1 MKGTCKLC
9 RQEANLELSHIL
21 PKFIYRWITKTAAT
35 GKIRGLGN
43 PNQSRQDGLKS
54 YLLCGECEDKFSKY
68 ETWFANNF
76 FHPSIKELKVSYNY
90 DENLFKFAASIFWR
104 CIITRMDSD
113 DYNDT
118 KFKSTLFSCE
128 EELRNFLYSD
138 QYPLNFDSIYIG
150 ITSYAINPP
159 EELRGVNHY
168 FTRST
173 DNQIVITDNKMYYY
187 CVIPYFIFVG
197 KIAGLIDSDFANSKI
212 NAIGGSLKGTEM
224 KMEDEDVSQSM
235 ISQIK
240 IANNVI
246 LSPNQESLLEKKILS
261 NIDKYLD
268 SKSFEAAFLED
279 IMSKPSE

>member
-9 RQEANLELSHIL
+9 RQEATLKQSHIL

-43 PNQSRQDGLKS
+43 PNKSLQDGLKP
-54 YLLCGECEDKFSKY
+54 YLLCGECEGKFNKY

-76 FHPSIKELKVSYNY
+76 FHPSINELKVSYKY

-150 ITSYAINPP
+150 MTSYAINPT
-159 EELRGVNHY
+159 EELRGVNYY

-173 DNQIVITDNKMYYY
+173 DNQIVFTDNKMYYY
-187 CVIPYFIFVG
+187 CVMPYFKFVG
-197 KIAGLIDSDFANSKI
+197 KIAGLKDSDFVNSKI
-212 NAIGGSLKGTEM
+212 NAIGGSFRGTDM
-224 KMEDEDVSQSM
+224 KMEDEDVSKL
-235 ISQIK
+235 ITSQIK
-240 IANNVI
+240 RANSVI
-246 LSPNQESLLEKKILS
+246 LSANQQSLLEGQILA